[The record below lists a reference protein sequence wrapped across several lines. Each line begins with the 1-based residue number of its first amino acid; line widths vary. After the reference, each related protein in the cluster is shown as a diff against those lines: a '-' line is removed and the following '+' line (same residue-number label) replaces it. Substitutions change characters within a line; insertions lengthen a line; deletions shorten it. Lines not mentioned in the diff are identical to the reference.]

1 MERISSGRDGDRGA
15 RLVFGSGAHDALRR
29 YQWVLRVTR
38 SSGSLYSRLLGPAWA
53 QLAEPLHVLHGS
65 SAVRAHGRFRVERGR
80 HPVAALVA
88 GLMRLP
94 RTAAAVDTRLVITR
108 GDDVELWSRT
118 FDNRRLETRQYVV
131 GDAVLA
137 ERFGAIEY
145 RFRLEAS
152 DGSLL
157 FHQVGAALMVGSL
170 RMRLPAICA
179 PAIDAREGPVSA
191 RRVAVSVRIDV
202 PAGGRVL
209 SYDGVID
216 IEESP
221 A

>member
-1 MERISSGRDGDRGA
+1 
-15 RLVFGSGAHDALRR
+15 
-29 YQWVLRVTR
+29 
-38 SSGSLYSRLLGPAWA
+38 
-53 QLAEPLHVLHGS
+53 
-65 SAVRAHGRFRVERGR
+65 
-80 HPVAALVA
+80 
-88 GLMRLP
+88 MRLP

-152 DGSLL
+152 DGTLL